1 MFTKATFLDAFVN
14 IRPTMLDDASWF
26 SPFVETYTSAKLPW
40 ATTGATHS
48 FPEFPPMEAYEAL
61 TKEFLARA

>member
-1 MFTKATFLDAFVN
+1 MPSSTYDRLCSTTPHGFF
-14 IRPTMLDDASWF
+14 
-26 SPFVETYTSAKLPW
+26 PFVETYTSAKLPW